1 MAPEPFR
8 KNSNR
13 AKPSTAK
20 FVTELICLIIATFF
34 IFKEMNES
42 IDPSMRNLVLFF
54 DLLLAL
60 IFISVFAFL
69 IHDYIVFLK
78 SKRG

>member
-1 MAPEPFR
+1 MPPEPFR

-20 FVTELICLIIATFF
+20 FITELICLIIAAFF
-34 IFKEMNES
+34 IFKKMNES
-42 IDPSMRNLVLFF
+42 IDPSMKNLVLFF
-54 DLLLAL
+54 DLLLAI
-60 IFISVFAFL
+60 IFAAAFAFL